1 MTENNENSL
10 MLPDEIIMSKILLIR
25 GERVMI
31 DSDLAELYGVPTKRL
46 NEQVKRNLKR
56 FPSHFMFELT
66 SEEKEE
72 LVANCDHLKK
82 LKYSSFLPNV
92 FTHYGILQAANILN
106 SDRAILT
113 SNRIIEVFIKM
124 REMLVTHKD
133 ILSKLEELE
142 RKDIEQDE
150 KIMLVFEYIKQFEA
164 IKQQE
169 LEQKNRPRIGYKLPK
184 EDK

>member
-1 MTENNENSL
+1 MSNTIAI
-10 MLPDEIIMSKILLIR
+10 PDEIIMNKILLIR

-31 DSDLAELYGVPTKRL
+31 DSDLALLYGVPTKRL
-46 NEQVKRNLKR
+46 NEQVKRNIKR

-66 SEEKEE
+66 REEKEE

-106 SDRAILT
+106 SDQAILT

-124 REMLVTHKD
+124 REMLITHKD
-133 ILSKLEELE
+133 ILIKLDEIE
-142 RKDIEQDE
+142 RKDIELDE
-150 KIMLVFEYIKQFEA
+150 KIMLIFEYIKQFEA

-169 LEQKNRPRIGYKLPK
+169 LEQKNRPRIGYKISAEQK
-184 EDK
+184 ED